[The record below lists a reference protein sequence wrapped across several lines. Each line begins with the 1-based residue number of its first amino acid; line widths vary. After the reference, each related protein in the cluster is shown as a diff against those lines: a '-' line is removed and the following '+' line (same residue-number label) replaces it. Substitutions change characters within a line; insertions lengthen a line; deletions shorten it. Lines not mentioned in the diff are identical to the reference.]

1 MLCALAGGSMA
12 EGHREK
18 LLDQALAD
26 TFPASDPVSVAQP
39 GGGPDSGAPRR
50 DAPAQSQQT
59 SRMRLPDKPRS

>member
-1 MLCALAGGSMA
+1 MI

-39 GGGPDSGAPRR
+39 GGGPQSAAPHPGAYPQPEK
-50 DAPAQSQQT
+50 DIAVVLAG
-59 SRMRLPDKPRS
+59 KPRS

>member
-1 MLCALAGGSMA
+1 MA

-39 GGGPDSGAPRR
+39 GGGPDSATPRR
-50 DAPAQSQQT
+50 DAPAPSQQT

>member
-1 MLCALAGGSMA
+1 MV

-39 GGGPDSGAPRR
+39 GGGPDNGAPRP
-50 DAPAQSQQT
+50 DAPAQPQKPLLVHS
-59 SRMRLPDKPRS
+59 PNEPRS

>member
-1 MLCALAGGSMA
+1 MI

-39 GGGPDSGAPRR
+39 GGGAESA
-50 DAPAQSQQT
+50 ASQPSARPQPNKDVT
-59 SRMRLPDKPRS
+59 AALAGKPRS